1 MKSKKKKERKKDT
14 NRKWILYHSFA
25 TPFGSFFPS
34 YYSLFLS
41 LTLTYPHS
49 CTIFLKSQ
57 PLARS
62 LSLTRV
68 LSLFVSSRFLTQP
81 LILASNR
88 LCLFYHAPFHL
99 CFTLFLTCFSSSLIS
114 SHSAQLT
121 LFFYSI
127 PFSHNIS
134 RRKFTSL
141 FHFFTRLLVHFNLE
155 TDRTRHEP
163 PLPSIRSNR
172 TFLPRTPFFSFLGFN
187 FQQVFHRK
195 LFYSIVLILD
205 IRQGHDTLATWA
217 SIVCLGLRTRVI

>member
-1 MKSKKKKERKKDT
+1 M
-14 NRKWILYHSFA
+14 NPLPLLCHSFWE
-25 TPFGSFFPS
+25 FFPILLF
-34 YYSLFLS
+34 SLS
-41 LTLTYPHS
+41 VSHTYVPTQLHN
-49 CTIFLKSQ
+49 FSQ

-81 LILASNR
+81 LILASNH

-99 CFTLFLTCFSSSLIS
+99 CFTLFLTGFSSSLIS

-172 TFLPRTPFFSFLGFN
+172 TFILVLLSFPFS
-187 FQQVFHRK
+187 
-195 LFYSIVLILD
+195 VLIFSRFSTENFF
-205 IRQGHDTLATWA
+205 IRL
-217 SIVCLGLRTRVI
+217 S